1 MEAKKLMKVTY
12 QDLKKGIRLNAY
24 ADAVIWSEDPS
35 PTLAGLRFG
44 GYAEVVR
51 GLTDAI
57 YGGATIEI
65 EDVDGSILILKS
77 LSKQYH
83 REVSHEGLYAEATL
97 IAEDEIQESLKS
109 QNQKEKSSKRAQRD
123 DLFDDDV
130 PQQNIPAHTC
140 YIFCHSGKENELF
153 QAIDRK
159 SYVPMIP
166 EYQNYILTELKRRNI
181 LLPLKVRSLYQELE
195 AWKLCCE
202 AKDQNLVKVMEDGLK
217 QGKIKIPGAAPGPSL
232 LDGVHS
238 VTDYLNTFGVAVAE
252 RIKKLFVPLFDP
264 ATEPLSEEVLDI
276 NEYIR
281 AHAGYSLYDA
291 QLAVAESIKR
301 KLSRSKVALIVAGCG
316 TGKTKIGSVA
326 VAAAAGLY
334 SHQASAGRPK
344 TFNIVLCPAHITKK
358 WVREIEESIPNTFA
372 AVVRSIS
379 EFDALYKLYEQG
391 NRNCFAII
399 SKEKARDGYMR
410 APAVIFRKWNREGLN
425 ITRPHSNEAMPAAG
439 FSAFRHVFCCPDCG
453 TVIMENISKDGV
465 SYYVPAG
472 PRFFRSE
479 NRENHKCKIC
489 GSSLWTSLN
498 PTMWSQ
504 QTQWAKLGS
513 YGFVFRPLLNEYK
526 EDIPSETIRD
536 RMTKLANYPDM
547 PFPIRGAYRTFPL
560 SSYIKRAYKGKIF
573 ALIADELHQYN
584 NNSGQGDAMQELL
597 SAAKKVVGMTATLV
611 NGYSSGLFYLLYRI
625 APRRMCQDGKP
636 YWDSRKFDTEY
647 GVIQNIYEEREGTYN
662 SNRRTVRSKKGSRL
676 KPGVSP
682 LVYTRFLLDCTA
694 FLNLTDMGKDLPEYE
709 EIPVPIEMAPE
720 VQKEYKLLED
730 TLKLV
735 MKNDKKAC
743 KKILSAYMNLL
754 TAYPDQPYGQ
764 PTIKHPFNGYDIVKP
779 RDTMPPGAIM
789 PKDQMVLKIAEKKI
803 SAGEKVFIYTNW
815 TRLDTPKRLLK
826 LVTEHGWNAAILE
839 AKVRPEAREDWVQD
853 RLDHGLQV
861 LIGNPSL
868 VETGLDLNAF
878 TTLIF
883 YDTGYKLFTLRQAS
897 LRSWRINQS
906 APRVEV
912 YMLYHAG
919 TMQHKAIKLMASK
932 LAAAGIIEGSFSEEG
947 LSAMSECEDMTT
959 LMARELMM
967 GIKDSVEDLA
977 ATFKRMAML
986 KPQEAAWSI
995 FSDEVRKKESTVLRR
1010 SSPPIL
1016 EFTFGAEPRPVPRTA
1031 LPSQNF
1037 PVFFETEKAER
1048 KRKKGEVDEDQLLL
1062 FQIA

>member
-1 MEAKKLMKVTY
+1 MEAKRLMKVTY

-65 EDVDGSILILKS
+65 EDADGSLLTLKS

-97 IAEDEIQESLKS
+97 IAEDEIQESSKS
-109 QNQKEKSSKRAQRD
+109 QDEKSSKHAQKD
-123 DLFDDDV
+123 DLFDDNV
-130 PQQNIPAHTC
+130 PQQDIPAHIC
-140 YIFCHSGKENELF
+140 YIFCHPGNEDELF
-153 QAIDRK
+153 QAIDQK

-166 EYQNYILTELKRRNI
+166 EYQDYVLAELKRRRI
-181 LLPLKVRSLYQELE
+181 LRPLRVRSLYQELE

-276 NEYIR
+276 NEY
-281 AHAGYSLYDA
+281 
-291 QLAVAESIKR
+291 
-301 KLSRSKVALIVAGCG
+301 
-316 TGKTKIGSVA
+316 
-326 VAAAAGLY
+326 
-334 SHQASAGRPK
+334 
-344 TFNIVLCPAHITKK
+344 
-358 WVREIEESIPNTFA
+358 
-372 AVVRSIS
+372 
-379 EFDALYKLYEQG
+379 
-391 NRNCFAII
+391 
-399 SKEKARDGYMR
+399 
-410 APAVIFRKWNREGLN
+410 
-425 ITRPHSNEAMPAAG
+425 
-439 FSAFRHVFCCPDCG
+439 
-453 TVIMENISKDGV
+453 
-465 SYYVPAG
+465 
-472 PRFFRSE
+472 
-479 NRENHKCKIC
+479 
-489 GSSLWTSLN
+489 
-498 PTMWSQ
+498 
-504 QTQWAKLGS
+504 
-513 YGFVFRPLLNEYK
+513 
-526 EDIPSETIRD
+526 
-536 RMTKLANYPDM
+536 
-547 PFPIRGAYRTFPL
+547 
-560 SSYIKRAYKGKIF
+560 
-573 ALIADELHQYN
+573 
-584 NNSGQGDAMQELL
+584 
-597 SAAKKVVGMTATLV
+597 
-611 NGYSSGLFYLLYRI
+611 
-625 APRRMCQDGKP
+625 
-636 YWDSRKFDTEY
+636 
-647 GVIQNIYEEREGTYN
+647 
-662 SNRRTVRSKKGSRL
+662 
-676 KPGVSP
+676 
-682 LVYTRFLLDCTA
+682 
-694 FLNLTDMGKDLPEYE
+694 
-709 EIPVPIEMAPE
+709 
-720 VQKEYKLLED
+720 
-730 TLKLV
+730 
-735 MKNDKKAC
+735 
-743 KKILSAYMNLL
+743 
-754 TAYPDQPYGQ
+754 
-764 PTIKHPFNGYDIVKP
+764 
-779 RDTMPPGAIM
+779 
-789 PKDQMVLKIAEKKI
+789 
-803 SAGEKVFIYTNW
+803 
-815 TRLDTPKRLLK
+815 TPKRLLK
-826 LVTEHGWNAAILE
+826 LVTERGWNATILE
-839 AKVRPEAREDWVQD
+839 AKVKPEAREDWVQD

-932 LAAAGIIEGSFSEEG
+932 LAAAGMIEGSFSEEG

-986 KPQEAAWSI
+986 KPQTAAWSI
-995 FSDEVRKKESTVLRR
+995 FSDEVRKTDSAVLGR
-1010 SSPPIL
+1010 SSPSIL
-1016 EFTFGAEPRPVPRTA
+1016 EFTFGTEERTVPQA
-1031 LPSQNF
+1031 AVLPQDS
-1037 PVFFETEKAER
+1037 PVFFETAKAEH